1 MATSTVDAESLL
13 SIDVGSITTR
23 AALFDLVDGRYRYLG
38 SGSALT
44 TAYAPFHDIGEG
56 IRSAL
61 DRLQL
66 VTGRVLVGGDERLII
81 PSKDDGSGVDTLV
94 ATLSAG
100 PPLNMILLGLLE
112 EVSLESAR
120 RLASTTYARVV
131 DSISLNDRR
140 KPEDRIDA
148 ILRLRPDI
156 ILATGGTEK
165 GASQSVLKLLESIGL
180 ASYLMPE
187 DERPAVLFA
196 GNQALQGDVQKSLGK
211 LLRLQFAPNV
221 RPTLEVEQTEATQ
234 VHLSDLYR
242 SVRSRKLSGV
252 EELDIWAGGGLMP
265 TATAFG
271 RVIRFLSKVYDPV
284 KGVLGV
290 DVGASATTIA
300 GAFNGEL
307 ALSVF
312 PQFGLG
318 KSLAELGEY
327 CSSEAIARW
336 LHIEMSASTIREYL
350 HQKSIYPASVP
361 ATAEELHLEQA
372 LARQVMQLAL
382 RKAISFFPGK
392 VMRYGPSLA
401 PWFEPIVASGSVL
414 TRAPNNAQSLLML
427 LDGIQPTGVTT
438 IVLDQN
444 HIAPALGAAAAINS
458 TLAVQV
464 LETSTLHNLGTV
476 ISPVGNARFGTPV
489 LRLRITY
496 EDGREVPV
504 EVKQGSI
511 EVLPLPAGQSAKL
524 NLTPLQ
530 RYDVG
535 MGGAGRSGGLR
546 VVGGALGVVID
557 ARGRPLKMPED
568 PARRR
573 ELIRKWRSSLG
584 C

>member
-94 ATLSAG
+94 ATISAG

-165 GASQSVLKLLESIGL
+165 GASQSVLKLLDSIGL

-196 GNQALQGDVQKSLGK
+196 GNQALQDDVQKSLGK

-318 KSLAELGEY
+318 KSLAELVEY
-327 CSSEAIARW
+327 CSPEAIARW
-336 LHIEMSASTIREYL
+336 LHIEMSASSIREYL
-350 HQKSIYPASVP
+350 HQKSFYPASVP

-372 LARQVMQLAL
+372 LARQVMQMAL
-382 RKAISFFPGK
+382 RKATSFFPAK
-392 VMRYGPSLA
+392 VMRYGPLLS

-427 LDGIQPTGVTT
+427 LDGVQPTGVTT

-546 VVGGALGVVID
+546 VVGGALGVIID

-573 ELIRKWRSSLG
+573 ELIRKWRSTLG

>member
-38 SGSALT
+38 SGSVLT

-94 ATLSAG
+94 ATISAG

-165 GASQSVLKLLESIGL
+165 GASQSVLKLLDSIGL

-196 GNQALQGDVQKSLGK
+196 GNQALQDDVQKSLGK

-318 KSLAELGEY
+318 KSLAELVEY
-327 CSSEAIARW
+327 CSPEAIARW
-336 LHIEMSASTIREYL
+336 LHIEMSASSIREYL
-350 HQKSIYPASVP
+350 HQKSFYPASVP

-372 LARQVMQLAL
+372 LARQVMQMAL
-382 RKAISFFPGK
+382 RKATSFFPAK
-392 VMRYGPSLA
+392 VMRYGPLLS

-427 LDGIQPTGVTT
+427 LDGVQPTGVTT

-573 ELIRKWRSSLG
+573 ELIRKWRSTLG

>member
-112 EVSLESAR
+112 DVSLESAR

-196 GNQALQGDVQKSLGK
+196 GNQALQEDVQKSLGK

-318 KSLAELGEY
+318 KSLAELVEY
-327 CSSEAIARW
+327 CSPEAIARW
-336 LHIEMSASTIREYL
+336 LHIEMSASSIREYL

-372 LARQVMQLAL
+372 LARQVMQMAL
-382 RKAISFFPGK
+382 RKATSFFPAK
-392 VMRYGPSLA
+392 VMRYGPSLS

-414 TRAPNNAQSLLML
+414 TRAPNYAQSLLML
-427 LDGIQPTGVTT
+427 LDGVQPTGVTT

-573 ELIRKWRSSLG
+573 ELIRKWRSTLG

>member
-1 MATSTVDAESLL
+1 MPASVIDAESLL
-13 SIDVGSITTR
+13 SVDVGSITTR
-23 AALFDLVDGRYRYLG
+23 VALFDLVDGRYRYLG
-38 SGSALT
+38 SGSAMT

-81 PSKDDGSGVDTLV
+81 PSRDDGSGVDTLV

-100 PPLNMILLGLLE
+100 PPLKVIVLGLLE
-112 EVSLESAR
+112 DVSLESAR
-120 RLASTTYARVV
+120 RLANTTYTRVV
-131 DSISLNDRR
+131 DTISLNDRR
-140 KPEDRIDA
+140 KQEDRIDT

-156 ILATGGTEK
+156 VLATGGTEK
-165 GASQSVLKLLESIGL
+165 GASQSVLKLLETIGL

-187 DERPAVLFA
+187 DQRPAVLFA
-196 GNQALQGDVQKSLGK
+196 GNQALEENIRKSLGK
-211 LLRLQFAPNV
+211 LLRLYFAPNV
-221 RPTLEVEQTEATQ
+221 RPTLEVEQIEATEG
-234 VHLSDLYR
+234 HLSDLYR
-242 SVRSRKLSGV
+242 SVRSQKLSGV
-252 EELDIWAGGGLMP
+252 EELDTWAGGGLMP

-300 GAFNGEL
+300 AAFNGEL

-318 KSLAELGEY
+318 KSLADLVEH
-327 CSSEAIARW
+327 CPPEAIARW
-336 LHIEMSASTIREYL
+336 LHIEMSTSSIREYL
-350 HQKSIYPASVP
+350 YQKSIYPASVP
-361 ATAEELHLEQA
+361 VTPEELHLEQA
-372 LARQVMQLAL
+372 LARQILQMSLK
-382 RKAISFFPGK
+382 KASSVFPAK
-392 VMRYGPSLA
+392 VMRYGPALA

-414 TRAPNNAQSLLML
+414 TRAPNYAQSLLML

-444 HIAPALGAAAAINS
+444 HIAPALGAAAAINP

-476 ISPVGNARFGTPV
+476 ISPVGNARYGTPV
-489 LRLRITY
+489 LRLKITY

-511 EVLPLPAGQSAKL
+511 EGLPLPAGQSAKL

-573 ELIRKWRSSLG
+573 ELIRKWRSTLG

>member
-1 MATSTVDAESLL
+1 MAASEIDAESLL
-13 SIDVGSITTR
+13 SVDVGSVTTR
-23 AALFDLVDGRYRYLG
+23 VALFDLVDGRYRYLG

-81 PSKDDGSGVDTLV
+81 PSKDDGSGVDTIV

-100 PPLNMILLGLLE
+100 PPMKVIVLGLLE
-112 EVSLESAR
+112 DVSLESAR

-131 DSISLNDRR
+131 DTISLNDRR

-148 ILRLRPDI
+148 ILRLRPDV

-180 ASYLMPE
+180 ASYLMPQ
-187 DERPAVLFA
+187 DQRPVVLYA
-196 GNQALQGDVQKSLGK
+196 GNQALVEDVKKSLGK
-211 LLRLQFAPNV
+211 LLQLHFAPNV
-221 RPTLEVEQTEATQ
+221 RPALEVEQIEATQ
-234 VHLSDLYR
+234 AHLTDMYR
-242 SVRSRKLSGV
+242 SVRSRSLSGV
-252 EELDIWAGGGLMP
+252 EELDTWAGGGLMP
-265 TATAFG
+265 TAAAFG
-271 RVIRFLSKVYDPV
+271 RVIRFLSKIYDPI

-307 ALSVF
+307 SLNVF

-318 KSLAELGEY
+318 KSLADLLEY
-327 CSSEAIARW
+327 CPPEAIARW
-336 LHIEMSASTIREYL
+336 LHIEMSAASIRDYL
-350 HQKSIYPASVP
+350 YQKSFYPASVP
-361 ATAEELHLEQA
+361 VTPEELYLEQA
-372 LARQVMQLAL
+372 VARQILQMAL
-382 RKAISFFPGK
+382 RKASSVFPAK
-392 VMRYGPSLA
+392 AMRYGPSLT
-401 PWFEPIVASGSVL
+401 PWFEPVVASGSVL
-414 TRAPNNAQSLLML
+414 SRAPNYAHSLMLL

-438 IVLDQN
+438 FVLDQN
-444 HIAPALGAAAAINS
+444 HITPALGAAVTINP

-464 LETSTLHNLGTV
+464 LETSTLQNLGTV
-476 ISPVGNARFGTPV
+476 ISPVGNARYGTPV

-573 ELIRKWRSSLG
+573 ELIRKWRTTLG

>member
-1 MATSTVDAESLL
+1 MAASEIDAESLL
-13 SIDVGSITTR
+13 SVDVGSVTTR
-23 AALFDLVDGRYRYLG
+23 VALFDLVDGRYRYLG

-81 PSKDDGSGVDTLV
+81 PSKDDGSGVDTIV

-100 PPLNMILLGLLE
+100 PPMKVIVLGLLE
-112 EVSLESAR
+112 DVSLESAR

-131 DSISLNDRR
+131 DTISLNDRR

-148 ILRLRPDI
+148 ILRLRPDV

-180 ASYLMPE
+180 ASYLMPQ
-187 DERPAVLFA
+187 DQRPVVLYA
-196 GNQALQGDVQKSLGK
+196 GNQALVEDVKKSLGK
-211 LLRLQFAPNV
+211 LLQLHFAPNV
-221 RPTLEVEQTEATQ
+221 RPALEVEQIEATQ
-234 VHLSDLYR
+234 AHLTDMYR
-242 SVRSRKLSGV
+242 SVRSRSLSGV
-252 EELDIWAGGGLMP
+252 EELDTWAGGGLMP
-265 TATAFG
+265 TAAAFG
-271 RVIRFLSKVYDPV
+271 RVIRFLSKIYDPI

-307 ALSVF
+307 SLNVF

-318 KSLAELGEY
+318 KSLADLLEY
-327 CSSEAIARW
+327 CLPEAIARW
-336 LHIEMSASTIREYL
+336 LHIEMSAASIRDYL
-350 HQKSIYPASVP
+350 YQKSFYPASVP
-361 ATAEELHLEQA
+361 VTPEELYLEQA
-372 LARQVMQLAL
+372 VARQILQMAL
-382 RKAISFFPGK
+382 RKASSVFPAK
-392 VMRYGPSLA
+392 AMRYGPSLT
-401 PWFEPIVASGSVL
+401 PWFEPVVASGSVL
-414 TRAPNNAQSLLML
+414 SRAPNYAHSLMLL

-438 IVLDQN
+438 FVLDQN
-444 HIAPALGAAAAINS
+444 HITPALGAAVTINP

-464 LETSTLHNLGTV
+464 LETSTLQNLGTV
-476 ISPVGNARFGTPV
+476 ISPVGNARYGTPV

-573 ELIRKWRSSLG
+573 ELIRKWRTTLG

>member
-13 SIDVGSITTR
+13 SVDVGSVTTR

-112 EVSLESAR
+112 DVSLESAR

-196 GNQALQGDVQKSLGK
+196 GNQALQEDVQKSLGK

-318 KSLAELGEY
+318 KSLAELVEY
-327 CSSEAIARW
+327 CSPEAIARW
-336 LHIEMSASTIREYL
+336 LHIEMSASSIREYL
-350 HQKSIYPASVP
+350 YQKSIYPASVP

-372 LARQVMQLAL
+372 LARQVMQMAL
-382 RKAISFFPGK
+382 RKATSFFPAK
-392 VMRYGPSLA
+392 VMRYGPSLS

-414 TRAPNNAQSLLML
+414 TRAPNYAQSLLML
-427 LDGIQPTGVTT
+427 LDGVQPTGVTT

-557 ARGRPLKMPED
+557 ARGRPLKMPDD

-573 ELIRKWRSSLG
+573 ELIRKWRSTLG